1 MAKKQQIILTHG
13 TNTPGADVVKGLKL
27 GEVLVQHAAEAKDAA
42 LHTTLKEGEDA
53 VLVSFPSKEWV
64 NAAIDSLKTG
74 DMNTSIEALSSQI
87 EALDAAY
94 KRADAGLK
102 DAYEAE
108 DKAIRE
114 AFAAADK
121 GLKEAL
127 EAKDAEIA
135 GTVSGLSDSLDALEG
150 TVGGHT
156 AELATI
162 NGEGAGSIKKAKADA
177 EAAAK
182 NYTDAKI
189 GTLPEGKADVM
200 SVVATK
206 ADAATVTSS
215 FDAVNSA
222 IDILEGT
229 VGGHTA
235 ELATING
242 EGAGSI
248 KKAKAD
254 AEAYADAKIGT
265 LAEGATVMG
274 VVATK
279 ADADRV
285 ETLEGVVETV
295 VGADTGKSM
304 RNVAAE
310 EVAKV
315 VAEAPESLDTLKEI
329 ADWIQNDTT
338 GAAGMANDI
347 EVLQQITAGYTGN
360 EAIKTA
366 ISTVDGRVDDNVEAL
381 NVINGEGAGSIKKA
395 QADAEATAKNYT
407 DTEVGK
413 VNTKIGTVAEGTTV
427 MGVVATKA
435 DAATVT
441 SSFDA
446 VNAALNVING
456 EGEGSIKKAQAD
468 AMAYTDA
475 EIGTLAEGTTVMAE
489 VAKVEAKI
497 GTLPTGKADVMTVV
511 NELTATVG
519 SNNDRLVDVEEAY
532 VKTIKINEQTFVVGT
547 NDMANIVDLSEMI
560 IDGGTY

>member
-135 GTVSGLSDSLDALEG
+135 GTVSGLSDSLDA
-150 TVGGHT
+150 
-156 AELATI
+156 
-162 NGEGAGSIKKAKADA
+162 
-177 EAAAK
+177 
-182 NYTDAKI
+182 
-189 GTLPEGKADVM
+189 
-200 SVVATK
+200 
-206 ADAATVTSS
+206 
-215 FDAVNSA
+215 
-222 IDILEGT
+222 LEGT